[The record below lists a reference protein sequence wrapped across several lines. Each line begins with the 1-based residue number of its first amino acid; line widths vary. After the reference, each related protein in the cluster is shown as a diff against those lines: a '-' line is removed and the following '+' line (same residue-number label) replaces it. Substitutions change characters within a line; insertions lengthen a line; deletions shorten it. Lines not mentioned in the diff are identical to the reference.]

1 MIQDYGRARRQGRK
15 DVAAAIETQ
24 SAADAAPQRSAT
36 APGPAG
42 PTTLQLFTGFLQLGL
57 MGFGGVLPLSRRVLV
72 EQRRWLTSE
81 EYLELLSLCQ
91 FLPGGNI
98 TNLAVTVGYRFRG
111 LTGALAAILGVIAA
125 PIVVLIGLGIIY
137 DRFQNDPIVRHMF
150 MGLAAAASGLL
161 ISLALKIVAPMRRN
175 PAGIA
180 IALICVIGIAVLKLP
195 LLPTMLLLAGAG
207 MLAVVMI
214 PPRRRLP

>member
-1 MIQDYGRARRQGRK
+1 MRECDGMGDQ
-15 DVAAAIETQ
+15 DVAAAMETQ
-24 SAADAAPQRSAT
+24 SAADAAPDLSEN
-36 APGPAG
+36 APRPAG
-42 PTTLQLFTGFLQLGL
+42 PTTSQLFTGFLLLGL

-72 EQRRWLTSE
+72 EERRWLTSE

-111 LTGALAAILGVIAA
+111 LTGALASILGVIAV

-137 DRFQNDPIVRHMF
+137 DRFQNDLVVRHMF
-150 MGLAAAASGLL
+150 LGLAAAASGLL
-161 ISLALKIVAPMRRN
+161 ISLAVKIVAPMRRN

-180 IALICVIGIAVLKLP
+180 IALLCVIAIVVLKLP
-195 LLPTMLLLAGAG
+195 LLPTMLLLAIAG
-207 MLAVVMI
+207 MLAVVMV